1 MTEKGEL
8 ATDSP
13 TRIAS
18 LRQRVDAMRD
28 TVRKR
33 LDQHSTGIQAA
44 AGLAQATEQFV
55 LERWQEAIE
64 RHAVNFRG
72 DLERTSA
79 LILVGGSG
87 RGDIAPY
94 SDVDLL
100 FLHTTES
107 PQPFESCVAQVVRDC
122 WDAGLK
128 LGSSVRTPQDV
139 LRTAKADPQFATT
152 LVEARRLWGSEELF
166 DRTMRQYQNAVLKGR
181 RRQFIDA
188 SIAERDKEREAHG
201 ATVQQL
207 EPDVKRSLG
216 GLRDLHLIRW
226 IGAARYGTSN
236 IESLKLQGAISPA
249 EALRLTLAH
258 EYITAVRIRLHLAA
272 GRPQDVLTRDDQLR
286 IAEQRGIAGTAGQR
300 PVERFMQEYF
310 QHSMAIA
317 EIAARFVQRH
327 RQQPIAQR
335 LVHFVMN
342 HRVDDIY
349 RVGPEFIDI
358 PRRLRARHCV
368 TLEDILRLYVTAGL
382 HGAMLAPG
390 LQEHVKS
397 AARNIPDAQLSTEA
411 ARLFVQFLSNPGHL
425 GRLVRSMHETGILEV
440 VLPSLRHIRCLLQ
453 FNQYHS
459 YTVDEHTLRTIEAAE
474 SFLTTDT
481 PLCQAYREIPHK
493 HLLHLALLLHD
504 AGKGFEEDHSE
515 VGRRLAWDAANR
527 LGMPEHHRDLLV
539 FLVHRHLLMATLA
552 FRRDT
557 SDPEVLL
564 NFNYQVGSLDALRML
579 YVLTAA
585 DISAVGPGVWND
597 WKAELLAAL
606 YDRSMIWLSGKSY
619 LFEEPTRL
627 QRIFADVTRQLSPT
641 PDEADGLQKQ
651 LASLPTHYLLAT
663 PPERIAADLV
673 VTKRLSDSDIE
684 IESKYESETRTVEYR
699 VIVHESVSAGC
710 FHKLTGVLSAKRM
723 EILSAQI
730 CTTPDGIVID
740 SYRVRDYDHEG
751 EVPEFRQEEVARLI
765 RQALRGELDVETLFQ
780 SRARFATNVVVGP
793 VSNLP
798 MRVVVD
804 NDSSDK
810 YTIID
815 IFAHDRPGLLY
826 RISRTLFEWQ
836 MSVVLAKISTH
847 FDQVVDVF
855 YITDSTGRKISDGN
869 RLKQLRDGL
878 SAQIEQFEQASAAGA

>member
-1 MTEKGEL
+1 M
-8 ATDSP
+8 A
-13 TRIAS
+13 
-18 LRQRVDAMRD
+18 
-28 TVRKR
+28 
-33 LDQHSTGIQAA
+33 
-44 AGLAQATEQFV
+44 
-55 LERWQEAIE
+55 
-64 RHAVNFRG
+64 
-72 DLERTSA
+72 
-79 LILVGGSG
+79 VGGSG
-87 RGDIAPY
+87 RGDVAPF
-94 SDVDLL
+94 SDVDLV
-100 FLHTTES
+100 FLHAPES
-107 PQPFESCVAQVVRDC
+107 PQQFENCVAQVVRDC

-128 LGSSVRTPQDV
+128 LGHSVRTPQDL

-166 DRTMRQYQNAVLKGR
+166 ERTLRHYQNAVLKGR

-188 SIAERDKEREAHG
+188 CIAERDKERVAHG
-201 ATVQQL
+201 ATAQQL

-236 IESLKLQGAISPA
+236 MDSLKLQGALSPA
-249 EALRLTLAH
+249 DALRLTLAH

-286 IAEQRGIAGTAGQR
+286 IAEQRGIPGTAGQR

-317 EIAARFVQRH
+317 EITARFVQRH
-327 RQQPIAQR
+327 RQQPIAQQ
-335 LVHFVMN
+335 LYHFVMN
-342 HRVDDIY
+342 HRVDEIY
-349 RVGPEFIDI
+349 RVGPEFIDL
-358 PRRLRARHCV
+358 PRRLHSRHCS

-382 HGAMLAPG
+382 HGVNLSPTLA
-390 LQEHVKS
+390 EHVKTT
-397 AARNIPDAQLSTEA
+397 ARSLPDAQLSAEA
-411 ARLFVQFLSNPGHL
+411 ARLFLTFLSTPGHL
-425 GRLVRSMHETGILEV
+425 GSLVRSLYDTGVLEV
-440 VLPSLRHIRCLLQ
+440 VLPVMRHVRCLLQ

-459 YTVDEHTLRTIEAAE
+459 YTVDEHTLRTIDAAE

-481 PLCQAYREIPHK
+481 PLGQAYREIPQK

-504 AGKGFEEDHSE
+504 AGKGYEEDHSE
-515 VGRRLAWDAANR
+515 VGRRLAWDAAIR
-527 LGMPEHHRDLLV
+527 LGMPEHQRDLLV
-539 FLVHRHLLMATLA
+539 FLVHRHLFMATLA

-564 NFNYQVGSLDALRML
+564 NFNYEVGSPEALRML

-597 WKAELLAAL
+597 WKAELLDAF

-627 QRIFADVTRQLSPT
+627 QRTFAEVTQQLQPE
-641 PDEADGLQKQ
+641 PEAVGSLQRR

-673 VTKRLSDSDIE
+673 IAARLNNDDIE
-684 IESKYESETRTVEYR
+684 IESKYEAETGTVEYR

-730 CTTPDGIVID
+730 CTTPDGIVFD

-751 EVPEFRQEEVARLI
+751 EVPEFRQIEVARLI
-765 RQALRGELDVETLFQ
+765 RQALRGELDVETLFR
-780 SRARFATNVVVGP
+780 SRARFATNVVQGP

-798 MRVVVD
+798 MRVAVD
-804 NDSSDK
+804 NESSDK

-826 RISRTLFEWQ
+826 RIARTLFEWQ

-855 YITDSTGRKISDGN
+855 YITDSAGNKIRDDD
-869 RLKQLRDGL
+869 RLKQLREGL
-878 SAQIEQFEQASAAGA
+878 STQISQFEQASAAGA